1 MRRRWSR
8 PQPGDHDHA
17 VDRLPCE
24 TARTAVGGEY
34 HAGGQGTSLKSKAV
48 MARSNHDLAL
58 PPSES
63 LPQIGP
69 PKSHHRCPCIDPA
82 RNIFG
87 IGSFI
92 REFFCAPLARLAP
105 VRAPHR
111 HDVGAGCQRSDLVV
125 APGAPRGLGDR
136 VPPQKLIPGS
146 AERTCS
152 PGWRCR
158 SYAPIPSRSL
168 MQTGDKSCIFS
179 HNLLSPS
186 VESLDFRAL
195 LCARPGRRAA
205 DPAAG
210 DRTA

>member
-92 REFFCAPLARLAP
+92 REFFCAPPRAAGSRSRSTPTRRRRWVPAKRLGG
-105 VRAPHR
+105 R
-111 HDVGAGCQRSDLVV
+111 
-125 APGAPRGLGDR
+125 
-136 VPPQKLIPGS
+136 PGS
-146 AERTCS
+146 A
-152 PGWRCR
+152 
-158 SYAPIPSRSL
+158 
-168 MQTGDKSCIFS
+168 
-179 HNLLSPS
+179 
-186 VESLDFRAL
+186 
-195 LCARPGRRAA
+195 ARPWRSRAASKADPGVRRAHLFSGLALSIVRPDPISKLDA
-205 DPAAG
+205 DRRQVLHIFP
-210 DRTA
+210 